1 MHNKYNARLIQRIHF
16 SDLRNKAYHP
26 NYQHV
31 ILNTKQQSPLLVF
44 NTLCHQGLVCI
55 FVNKTTTSIH

>member
-1 MHNKYNARLIQRIHF
+1 MHNKYYARLIQSIHF
-16 SDLRNKAYHP
+16 SDLRSKAYYP
-26 NYQHV
+26 NYQPV

-44 NTLCHQGLVCI
+44 NTLCHQELVCI

>member
-16 SDLRNKAYHP
+16 SGLRNKAYHP
-26 NYQHV
+26 NYQAV